1 MPCFHPITAYRL
13 AGQKTNDGQRNAIT
27 FDPSKAI
34 PFSEFKIPCGQCI
47 GCRLSKS
54 REWAAR
60 CVVEAKSHKNN
71 MFLTLTYDDAHLPE
85 DDSLHYEHF
94 QLFMKRMR
102 KYFMSRFGQQL
113 RFFMCGEYGDKLGR
127 PHYHAIIF
135 GVTFVDKQLWSIRRG
150 NNLYRSRTLEKLWP
164 YGFSSI
170 GSVNFET
177 AAYVARYV
185 TKKITGPLKL
195 EHYDGKVAEFCHC
208 SLKPGIGHDF
218 CEKYMTDIYTNDRLI
233 LSEKIMMN
241 PPAYFDKLLERSDI
255 VRYEEIKRLREK
267 RGRDFEDTGE
277 TSPQRLSVRE
287 RVQELK
293 AAKLRRVMEENQ
305 S

>member
-1 MPCFHPITAYRL
+1 
-13 AGQKTNDGQRNAIT
+13 
-27 FDPSKAI
+27 
-34 PFSEFKIPCGQCI
+34 
-47 GCRLSKS
+47 
-54 REWAAR
+54 
-60 CVVEAKSHKNN
+60 
-71 MFLTLTYDDAHLPE
+71 MFLTLTYDDAHLPA
-85 DDSLHYEHF
+85 DGSLHYEHF

-195 EHYDGKVAEFCHC
+195 EHYDGKVAEFCRC

-277 TSPQRLSVRE
+277 ASPQRLSVRE

>member
-13 AGQKTNDGQRNAIT
+13 AGQKTKDGQRNAIT

-85 DDSLHYEHF
+85 DGSLHYEHF

-150 NNLYRSRTLEKLWP
+150 NNLYRMP
-164 YGFSSI
+164 SS
-170 GSVNFET
+170 
-177 AAYVARYV
+177 A
-185 TKKITGPLKL
+185 
-195 EHYDGKVAEFCHC
+195 
-208 SLKPGIGHDF
+208 
-218 CEKYMTDIYTNDRLI
+218 
-233 LSEKIMMN
+233 
-241 PPAYFDKLLERSDI
+241 
-255 VRYEEIKRLREK
+255 
-267 RGRDFEDTGE
+267 
-277 TSPQRLSVRE
+277 
-287 RVQELK
+287 
-293 AAKLRRVMEENQ
+293 
-305 S
+305 

>member
-1 MPCFHPITAYRL
+1 MPCYDPLTAYRL
-13 AGQKTNDGQRNAIT
+13 AGQKTKNGRSNAVT

-34 PFSEFKIPCGQCI
+34 PFSEFKVPCGQCI

-71 MFLTLTYDDAHLPE
+71 MFLTLTYDDAHLPK
-85 DDSLHYEHF
+85 DGSLHYEHF

-135 GVTFVDKQLWSIRRG
+135 GVTFVDKKLWSIRRG
-150 NNLYRSRTLEKLWP
+150 NNLYRSATLEKLWP
-164 YGFSSI
+164 FGFSSI
-170 GSVNFET
+170 GAVNFET
-177 AAYVARYV
+177 AAYVAR
-185 TKKITGPLKL
+185 
-195 EHYDGKVAEFCHC
+195 KVAEFCHC

-277 TSPQRLSVRE
+277 TSPHRLSVRE
-287 RVQELK
+287 RVQLLNSGALWK
-293 AAKLRRVMEENQ
+293 RINHDT
-305 S
+305 

>member
-1 MPCFHPITAYRL
+1 
-13 AGQKTNDGQRNAIT
+13 
-27 FDPSKAI
+27 
-34 PFSEFKIPCGQCI
+34 
-47 GCRLSKS
+47 
-54 REWAAR
+54 
-60 CVVEAKSHKNN
+60 

-85 DDSLHYEHF
+85 DGSLHYEHF

-277 TSPQRLSVRE
+277 ASPQRLSVRE